1 MLLHDFLTESAGKF
15 PDKTALIFKEQRIT
29 YQELDQRANKLAHA
43 LIALGVER
51 GARVAIFLDNSPESV
66 IALFGVLKAGAAFI
80 MLNAALKA
88 GKLGNILSQSG
99 AGVLISHRNKRGI
112 LDSLAV
118 PASMV
123 KIIIGEDK
131 EQEDKGQEGKGQDNA
146 FCPACLTWDK
156 VMVDHLHTLDR
167 IDRIMADPPGHCPPG
182 HRPSVQCPSAQYPP
196 GQYSPAQY
204 PPGQYSPAQ
213 YSPVPCPPSDLCP
226 ERRNIDLDLAAIV
239 YTSGST
245 GDPKGVMM
253 THLNMVCAATSIT
266 SYLKNTSDDII
277 MNVLPLS
284 FNYGLYQVLMAVM
297 FGGTVVLEKSFLYPY
312 AVIEKMIREKV
323 TGFPLVPTLAVMIL
337 QMESLKSYDFS
348 SLRYITNAG
357 AALPESHIRKLKAV
371 FPQAAIYSMYGL
383 TECTRVS
390 YLPPEELDRRPN
402 SVGKPMPNVE
412 AFIVDEKGNEVGPG
426 VVGELVVRGS
436 NVMRGYWND
445 PDGTNRVLKAGR
457 YQGEQILYT
466 GDFFRMDEEGYLFFV
481 SRKDDLIKTRG
492 ERVSPREV
500 ENVLCQIDGVC
511 EAAVIGVPDDL
522 LGQAIK
528 AFILAGQG
536 SSVGEKEIIAHCM
549 NRLEFFMVPKYI
561 EFLSE
566 FPRTGTG
573 KIDRKKLAMI
583 AKKEQR
589 ENKKISTCHYGIK

>member
-15 PDKTALIFKEQRIT
+15 PDKTALIFKDRRIT
-29 YQELDQRANKLAHA
+29 YRELDRQANRLAHA
-43 LIALGVER
+43 LIDLGVER
-51 GARVAIFLDNSPESV
+51 GERVAIFLDNSPESV
-66 IALFGVLKAGAAFI
+66 IALFGVIKAGAAFI
-80 MLNAALKA
+80 MLSAALKA
-88 GKLGNILSQSG
+88 GKLGYILSQSG
-99 AGVLISHRNKRGI
+99 ARALISHRNKLGI
-112 LDSLAV
+112 LDSLTV
-118 PASMV
+118 PSGMV
-123 KIIIGEDK
+123 KIIIGED
-131 EQEDKGQEGKGQDNA
+131 N
-146 FCPACLTWDK
+146 P
-156 VMVDHLHTLDR
+156 
-167 IDRIMADPPGHCPPG
+167 
-182 HRPSVQCPSAQYPP
+182 CPS
-196 GQYSPAQY
+196 
-204 PPGQYSPAQ
+204 
-213 YSPVPCPPSDLCP
+213 SDLCP

-253 THLNMVCAATSIT
+253 THLNMVCAATSIIR
-266 SYLKNTSDDII
+266 YLKITSDDIT

-284 FNYGLYQVLMAVM
+284 FNYGLYQVLMAVRC
-297 FGGTVVLEKSFLYPY
+297 GGTVVLEKSFLYPY

-323 TGFPLVPTLAVMIL
+323 TGFPLVPTLAAMML
-337 QMESLKSYDFS
+337 QMESLKEYDFS

-445 PDGTNRVLKAGR
+445 PEGTNRVLKAGR

-466 GDFFRMDEEGYLFFV
+466 GDLFRMDEEGYLFFV

-500 ENVLCQIDGVC
+500 ENVLCQIDGVS

-528 AFILAGQG
+528 AFILPCRGR
-536 SSVGEKEIIAHCM
+536 SLGEKEIIAWCM
-549 NRLEFFMVPKYI
+549 NRLEFFMVPKYV

-583 AKKEQR
+583 LKNEHR
-589 ENKKISTCHYGIK
+589 ENKKISTYHYDIK